1 LESFTIYELYKYQRL
16 ENHIG
21 DVTVGRKKLWRLAE
35 LEGFDNLIQLTDQPE
50 QDDLRFNGTWAKDYF
65 KNDNPIT
72 LELACGKGDY
82 TVTLAEKH
90 PDRNFVGI
98 DMKGPRL
105 WSGCVTAQERSLTNV
120 AFLRIEI
127 LNLAHYFAKGEVEE
141 IWITF
146 PDPFLKNGS
155 SNKRLTAT
163 RYLAAYKQVIRAGAQ
178 IHLKTDSAPLFD
190 FSLRSLRKSRC
201 VIEEKI
207 DDVHDDEGRHE
218 DLYIKTN
225 YEKKHLADNRVIKY
239 VRFSLTE

>member
-1 LESFTIYELYKYQRL
+1 M
-16 ENHIG
+16 
-21 DVTVGRKKLWRLAE
+21 GRKKLWRLEE
-35 LEGFDNLIQLTDQPE
+35 LETFDNLIQFTDQPE
-50 QDDLRFNGTWAKDYF
+50 QEDFRFRGAWAKDHF
-65 KNDNPIT
+65 KNGNPIT

-90 PDRNFVGI
+90 PDRNFIGI

-105 WSGCVTAQERSLTNV
+105 WSGCVAAQERGLTNV

-127 LNLAHYFAKGEVEE
+127 LNLAHYFAEGEINE

-163 RYLAAYKQVIRAGAQ
+163 RYLTAYKQVIKEGTL
-178 IHLKTDSAPLFD
+178 IHLKTDSTPLFD
-190 FSLRSLRKSRC
+190 FSLRSLRKNGC
-201 VIEEKI
+201 IIEEKI
-207 DDVHDDEGRHE
+207 DDVHGDEGRHE

-225 YEKKHLADNRVIKY
+225 YEKKHLADNRTIKY
-239 VRFSLTE
+239 VRFSLTI

>member
-1 LESFTIYELYKYQRL
+1 
-16 ENHIG
+16 
-21 DVTVGRKKLWRLAE
+21 VGRKKLWRLAE
-35 LEGFDNLIQLTDQPE
+35 LEDFENLIQLNDQPE
-50 QDDLRFNGTWAKDYF
+50 QDDFRFRGSWAEDYF
-65 KNDNPIT
+65 KNKNPIT

-82 TVTLAEKH
+82 TIALAEKH
-90 PDRNFVGI
+90 PDRNFIGI

-105 WSGCVTAQERSLTNV
+105 WSGCVAAQERLLTNV

-127 LNLAHYFAKGEVEE
+127 LNLAHYFANGEVDE

-163 RYLAAYKQVIRAGAQ
+163 RYLAAYKQVIKEGAT
-178 IHLKTDSAPLFD
+178 IHLKTDSTPLFD
-190 FSLRSLRKSRC
+190 FSLKSLKKNRC
-201 VIEEKI
+201 TVEETI
-207 DDVHDDEGRHE
+207 DDVHDDDERHE

-239 VRFSLTE
+239 VRFSLPR